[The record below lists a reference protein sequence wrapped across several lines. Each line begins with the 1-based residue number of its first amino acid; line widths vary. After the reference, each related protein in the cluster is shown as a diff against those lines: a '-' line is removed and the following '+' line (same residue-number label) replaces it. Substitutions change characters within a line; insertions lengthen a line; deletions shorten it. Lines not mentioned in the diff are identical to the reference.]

1 MIKKVTIFT
10 NNDLSSLKV
19 KKKLISKLKKNGF
32 IIDDENF
39 NLSIAIGGDGTFLEM
54 IRNNHFNRDVYY
66 IGINTG
72 TLGFAQ
78 EIYPKEL
85 DRFLD
90 SLNEKNYKKEEIS
103 IGKVVIK
110 TKNNSFELNFLNEIL
125 IRDNNL
131 KTIHLDVLVDKEI
144 LESFVGDGLLLSTS
158 FGSTAYNLSFGGSIV
173 YNDLSVLQLT
183 PIAPIY
189 NKSYKSL
196 RNSVIIPSKR
206 KIYII
211 PKLNNSLLITL
222 DGISYCYDDII
233 SIKVLIEKKKIKCL
247 RMHNYDYTRRINE
260 KFVKD

>member
-1 MIKKVTIFT
+1 MIRT
-10 NNDLSSLKV
+10 NN
-19 KKKLISKLKKNGF
+19 
-32 IIDDENF
+32 F
-39 NLSIAIGGDGTFLEM
+39 NKDI
-54 IRNNHFNRDVYY
+54 YY
-66 IGINTG
+66 IGVNTG

-85 DRFLD
+85 DMFIEALK
-90 SLNEKNYKKEEIS
+90 EKRYKKEEIG
-103 IGKVVIK
+103 IGKVLIK
-110 TKNNSFELNFLNEIL
+110 TKTNSYELNFLNEIL

-131 KTIHLDVLVDKEI
+131 KTVHLDVLVDKEM
-144 LESFVGDGLLLSTS
+144 LENFVGDGLLLTTS

-173 YNDLSVLQLT
+173 YNDLSILQLT

-206 KIYII
+206 KVFVI
-211 PKLNNSLLITL
+211 PKLNSCLLITC
-222 DGISYCYDDII
+222 DGINYFYNDVIE
-233 SIKVLIEKKKIKCL
+233 IKVFIEKKKIKCL